1 VSDKTISALDAA
13 TTPLAG
19 TEVLP
24 IVQSSTTKKV
34 TIANV
39 TAGRDVSAKSLTA
52 ESNGVG
58 SQSEVIARNTA
69 GGERIHLLSRSETG
83 VSYAQSQNSILLVG
97 TYDNFN
103 VQIRTN
109 NTQRMLFDTSG
120 NVTVSNGNLVVG
132 TAGKGIDFSANSNAA
147 GMTSELLSWYE
158 EGTWTPVIEGSS
170 SAGTATYSAQSARYT
185 RIGRLVFFEAYV
197 SWNTGSGTG
206 SLRLAGLPFTIANAN
221 TYPSFTL
228 GYVFNIALTASN
240 YMTAY
245 GNVNSTSVVFSQT
258 PVGGGAATDV
268 PYDGTGAIQIS
279 GCYTV

>member
-1 VSDKTISALDAA
+1 MSDKTISALDAA